1 MLAYLQ
7 GTSSWDDTVRLSKES
22 SPVVKV
28 FSAAAACLAT
38 MGGLAVNYIVWR
50 VDMKMD
56 EFSKELKKEIAEY
69 RKEFAENT
77 EEFKKQIAENHK
89 ELKKELKEVAS
100 EIRYIALVMT
110 ERLAIVEAKL
120 GVPNG
125 KPLLPPQKE

>member
-1 MLAYLQ
+1 MAYLQ

-38 MGGLAVNYIVWR
+38 MGRFAVTSVIGQ
-50 VDMKMD
+50 VDMKMA
-56 EFSKELKKEIAEY
+56 ENSKELSKEI
-69 RKEFAENT
+69 NMLT
-77 EEFKKQIAENHK
+77 
-89 ELKKELKEVAS
+89 KEVAEHNKKLMKEVTT

-110 ERLAIVEAKL
+110 ERRLTVVEAKL

-125 KPLLPPQKE
+125 RPLLPPPIE

>member
-1 MLAYLQ
+1 
-7 GTSSWDDTVRLSKES
+7 
-22 SPVVKV
+22 
-28 FSAAAACLAT
+28 
-38 MGGLAVNYIVWR
+38 
-50 VDMKMD
+50 MKMD